1 MTKGTVLVASPS
13 AIGRQPE
20 ASGSSV
26 PACPAR
32 LHENSRLMAPTAC
45 VEVMP
50 TALSSTIQPCTSR
63 FSRRNCC
70 FDFFPAGCCGFSLP
84 PCGGG
89 LGRGVGCK
97 LGDGEVDRPP
107 DALGA
112 STSPT
117 RGEVREF
124 GARGSLLIPHPRA

>member
-1 MTKGTVLVASPS
+1 MTNGTVLVASPS

-32 LHENSRLMAPTAC
+32 LHENSRLMALTAC

-70 FDFFPAGCCGFSLP
+70 FPFPCFAGSLSLP
-84 PCGGG
+84 SPACGGG
-89 LGRGVGCK
+89 LGRGVGCE
-97 LGDGEVDRPP
+97 LGFC
-107 DALGA
+107 A

-117 RGEVREF
+117 GEEVREF
-124 GARGSLLIPHPRA
+124 VARDSLLI

>member
-50 TALSSTIQPCTSR
+50 TALSSTIQPCTSC
-63 FSRRNCC
+63 FGRRNCC
-70 FDFFPAGCCGFSLP
+70 VFFFPSPGCGLSFPSP
-84 PCGGG
+84 ACGGG
-89 LGRGVGCK
+89 VGRGLSG
-97 LGDGEVDRPP
+97 GEEAPPP
-107 DALGA
+107 DARCA
-112 STSPT
+112 STSPASGGGEE
-117 RGEVREF
+117 RGGKSSCIMIR
-124 GARGSLLIPHPRA
+124 